1 MKKDMMKAFKLIRYG
16 VMAKGTFLIM
26 VIFFTAGTVLELMG
40 FSVQMEGA
48 QSGSGRYI
56 GSVFILCSAMFPGQL
71 LISTSLAGLVQTSSY
86 KKRIQTSMLA
96 KLNMFCNFTAVTW
109 IVFLRL
115 VYGLVYHEDMA
126 EQMDSLLLTGLFVL
140 LFNLFSI
147 IVYKYFVASI
157 LIIVFFSM
165 AIQVFDNWLSGGY
178 APAVFHLH
186 PLLAVGFSYG
196 MLIVGGILSYW
207 ISKAVYKKELTRAAF
222 GAAAARQI

>member
-1 MKKDMMKAFKLIRYG
+1 
-16 VMAKGTFLIM
+16 
-26 VIFFTAGTVLELMG
+26 
-40 FSVQMEGA
+40 
-48 QSGSGRYI
+48 
-56 GSVFILCSAMFPGQL
+56 
-71 LISTSLAGLVQTSSY
+71 
-86 KKRIQTSMLA
+86 MLA

-186 PLLAVGFSYG
+186 PLVVVGFSYG

-207 ISKAVYKKELTRAAF
+207 ISKAVYKKELSRAAF